1 MRANLL
7 VGILTNAVMVSVMPS
22 CADEDRSSLQ
32 PVDSSLISFSAV
44 APKVASRG
52 DVTTTATIQNLLS
65 LPMPTERY

>member
-44 APKVASRG
+44 APKVG
-52 DVTTTATIQNLLS
+52 FT
-65 LPMPTERY
+65 